1 MVWHFR
7 GIQRVECVLIDSFT
21 IILFVLL
28 LWLLATKSTKYI
40 GKLKNKAKPK
50 KPNKTGNFSRGE
62 CLGSPYT
69 DDGPEDSKHLTI
81 AKYLKVC
88 R

>member
-40 GKLKNKAKPK
+40 GELKNKAKQENQIKQEISAEASAWVRLILTTVPK
-50 KPNKTGNFSRGE
+50 IQN
-62 CLGSPYT
+62 
-69 DDGPEDSKHLTI
+69 I
-81 AKYLKVC
+81 
-88 R
+88 

>member
-40 GKLKNKAKPK
+40 GELKNKAKQENQIKQEISAEASAWVRLILTTGPK
-50 KPNKTGNFSRGE
+50 IQN
-62 CLGSPYT
+62 
-69 DDGPEDSKHLTI
+69 I
-81 AKYLKVC
+81 
-88 R
+88 

>member
-28 LWLLATKSTKYI
+28 LWLLATKSTKSTKSTKYI
-40 GKLKNKAKPK
+40 GELKNKAKQENQIKQEISAEASAWVRLILTTGPK
-50 KPNKTGNFSRGE
+50 IQN
-62 CLGSPYT
+62 
-69 DDGPEDSKHLTI
+69 I
-81 AKYLKVC
+81 
-88 R
+88 

>member
-1 MVWHFR
+1 MVRHFR

-40 GKLKNKAKPK
+40 GKLKNKAKQKNQIKQEISAEASAWVRLILTTGPK
-50 KPNKTGNFSRGE
+50 IQN
-62 CLGSPYT
+62 
-69 DDGPEDSKHLTI
+69 I
-81 AKYLKVC
+81 
-88 R
+88 

>member
-21 IILFVLL
+21 IILLVLL

-40 GKLKNKAKPK
+40 GELKNKTKQENQIKQEISAEASASVRLILTTGPK
-50 KPNKTGNFSRGE
+50 IQN
-62 CLGSPYT
+62 
-69 DDGPEDSKHLTI
+69 I
-81 AKYLKVC
+81 
-88 R
+88 